1 MNKKYIFILTL
12 FIFCGIINAQNKI
25 IPFNDP
31 NLLYEGRTLYRPDAA
46 ELIWSAASVS
56 ICFEGTGI
64 SAVMR
69 DLDTANYYNVFIDG
83 KYLTKFHTDTVK
95 HSYLLASGL
104 TAGKHTAELFK
115 RTEWDRGKTLFYGFE
130 ADENT
135 KVLPMQQ
142 TKKRKMEFFGNSI
155 TCGYANEDSAGTD
168 AWVGYF
174 QDAYK
179 SYASITARHF
189 NAQCHF
195 TSRSGIGIMVS
206 WAPLIMPEMYDRT
219 DPTDS
224 TSKWDFSKYTPDIVV
239 INLYQNDS
247 WLVNSP
253 DNDQFKSRFGTKA
266 PDEAYIINA
275 YKNFVTTIRSKY
287 PQAYIICA
295 LGSMDATKEGSKWPG
310 YIQKAVEQ
318 MGDKKIY
325 THFFSFINANRH
337 PIAKE
342 HEEMAQSL
350 IKFIEEN
357 IKW

>member
-12 FIFCGIINAQNKI
+12 IIFCGIINAQNKI

-83 KYLTKFHTDTVK
+83 KYLTKIHTDTVK

-239 INLYQNDS
+239 INL
-247 WLVNSP
+247 
-253 DNDQFKSRFGTKA
+253 
-266 PDEAYIINA
+266 
-275 YKNFVTTIRSKY
+275 
-287 PQAYIICA
+287 
-295 LGSMDATKEGSKWPG
+295 
-310 YIQKAVEQ
+310 
-318 MGDKKIY
+318 
-325 THFFSFINANRH
+325 
-337 PIAKE
+337 
-342 HEEMAQSL
+342 
-350 IKFIEEN
+350 
-357 IKW
+357 